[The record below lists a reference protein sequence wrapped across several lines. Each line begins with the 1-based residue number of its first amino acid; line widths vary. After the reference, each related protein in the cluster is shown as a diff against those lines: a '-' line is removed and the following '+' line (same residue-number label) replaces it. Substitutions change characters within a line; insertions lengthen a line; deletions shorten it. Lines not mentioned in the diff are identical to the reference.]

1 MNKKLKEVYDLLYDW
16 RIHID
21 VPIGNVADFHLLS
34 KDDKE
39 ISELIESE
47 LNSYADVEPENIIE
61 SENIEDDLEEDFDPD
76 IDLDS
81 LDLSD
86 FLSEFLRDMGKK
98 MDEIKEKDPGSII
111 KYEDSEECDLGFYVY
126 EGDLF
131 VCSSFTDVPVSGFS
145 EGTQDKICKAIKR
158 SLKKNANK
166 RGAIGKVSTIV

>member
-21 VPIGNVADFHLLS
+21 VPIGNVADFHLLP

-47 LNSYADVEPENIIE
+47 LNSYVNNDIEPENIIE
-61 SENIEDDLEEDFDPD
+61 PDNIEEDPELEDDLEEDFDPD

-86 FLSEFLRDMGKK
+86 FLSEFLRSTRG
-98 MDEIKEKDPGSII
+98 IVYP
-111 KYEDSEECDLGFYVY
+111 SELYF
-126 EGDLF
+126 
-131 VCSSFTDVPVSGFS
+131 
-145 EGTQDKICKAIKR
+145 A
-158 SLKKNANK
+158 
-166 RGAIGKVSTIV
+166 

>member
-21 VPIGNVADFHLLS
+21 VPIKRVADFHLLPN
-34 KDDKE
+34 DDKE
-39 ISELIESE
+39 ISELIRSE
-47 LNSYADVEPENIIE
+47 LNSYADDIEPGSTIEPENT
-61 SENIEDDLEEDFDPD
+61 EDEIKEKDPEEGFDPN

-86 FLSEFLRDMGKK
+86 FLSKFLREMGKK

-111 KYEDSEECDLGFYVY
+111 NYEDSGECDLGFYVY

-131 VCSSFTDVPVSGFS
+131 VCSSFTDVPVSDFS

-158 SLKKNANK
+158 GLKKVK
-166 RGAIGKVSTIV
+166 K

>member
-21 VPIGNVADFHLLS
+21 VPIGNVADFHLLP

-47 LNSYADVEPENIIE
+47 LNSYADDIEIKPENIIE
-61 SENIEDDLEEDFDPD
+61 PDNIEDDLELEDDLEEDFDPD

-158 SLKKNANK
+158 GLKKIK
-166 RGAIGKVSTIV
+166 K

>member
-21 VPIGNVADFHLLS
+21 VPIGKVADFHLLP

-47 LNSYADVEPENIIE
+47 LNSIVDAGSTIDPENT
-61 SENIEDDLEEDFDPD
+61 EDEDLEEEDFDPD

-111 KYEDSEECDLGFYVY
+111 KYEDSGECDLGFYVY

-131 VCSSFTDVPVSGFS
+131 VCSSFTDVPVSNFS

-158 SLKKNANK
+158 GLNKIKKK
-166 RGAIGKVSTIV
+166 K

>member
-21 VPIGNVADFHLLS
+21 VPIERVADFHLLP

-47 LNSYADVEPENIIE
+47 LNSFVDAGSTIEPEN
-61 SENIEDDLEEDFDPD
+61 NTEDEDLEEDPEDGFDPD

-111 KYEDSEECDLGFYVY
+111 NYEDSGECNLGFYVY

-131 VCSSFTDVPVSGFS
+131 VCSSFTDVPVSDFL

-158 SLKKNANK
+158 GLKKIK
-166 RGAIGKVSTIV
+166 K

>member
-21 VPIGNVADFHLLS
+21 VPIEKVADFHLLP

-39 ISELIESE
+39 ISELIKSE
-47 LNSYADVEPENIIE
+47 LNSYVNDIEPGSTIEPENT
-61 SENIEDDLEEDFDPD
+61 EDGDLEEDLEEGFDPD

-86 FLSEFLRDMGKK
+86 FLSGFLRDMGKK

-111 KYEDSEECDLGFYVY
+111 NYEDSGECDLGFYVY
-126 EGDLF
+126 EEDLF
-131 VCSSFTDVPVSGFS
+131 VCSSFTEVPVSDFS

-158 SLKKNANK
+158 GLKKVK
-166 RGAIGKVSTIV
+166 K

>member
-21 VPIGNVADFHLLS
+21 VPIGNVADFHLLP

-47 LNSYADVEPENIIE
+47 LNSYADVKPENIIE
-61 SENIEDDLEEDFDPD
+61 SENNTEDEDLEEDPEDGFDPD

-111 KYEDSEECDLGFYVY
+111 KYEDSGECDLGFYVY

-131 VCSSFTDVPVSGFS
+131 VCSSFTDVSVSNFL

-158 SLKKNANK
+158 GLKKIK
-166 RGAIGKVSTIV
+166 K